1 MVPPKPRQSHFHW
14 EQSFLTSPAWLI
26 RNKVMR
32 STFLQLFPQPASGQL
47 FTSSIHLP
55 TGPPQPKLFGPQQRD
70 LDTSSS
76 PPTIL
81 RTGRPVVRVTP
92 LRPCGRIRISACQLT
107 PTASISRDSPEERES
122 QPALRSP
129 AAIAQLA

>member
-1 MVPPKPRQSHFHW
+1 MVPPKPTRSHFHW
-14 EQSFLTSPAWLI
+14 EQSFLTSPASLI
-26 RNKVMR
+26 RNKSMR
-32 STFLQLFPQPASGQL
+32 STYLPPFPQPENGQL
-47 FTSSIHLP
+47 FMSSIHLP
-55 TGPPQPKLFGPQQRD
+55 TGPSQPKLFGPQPRD

-81 RTGRPVVRVTP
+81 RTDRPVVRVTP
-92 LRPCGRIRISACQLT
+92 LRPCGRIRISACQLIR
-107 PTASISRDSPEERES
+107 TANISRDSPEERES